1 MTDINIP
8 APTQSKPKIPVLSSK
23 GVSSTA
29 TDVAPSPDELDPHA
43 ALARALELS
52 GTADPGAQP
61 DVVTT
66 RERTLTRRGVMWLGQ
81 TCNLRCYFCYFL
93 DRIESREHPE
103 HPFMSVE
110 KAKEICKT
118 LVDVFGN
125 NAIDIQGGEPTI
137 WHGIVDLVRYCHE
150 IGLEPTLITNALVLE
165 NYEKCKAYK
174 EAGIRDFL
182 VSVHGI
188 GEVHDRVVQ
197 LAGAHVRQMKAL
209 ANMRKLEI
217 PFRFNCV
224 LSKPVVSQLPQIA
237 ELAVK
242 TGALV
247 VNFLAFNPFE
257 DQGAGGR
264 RSANNVPM
272 YSELRAPLTRALD
285 ILDEAGIEANVRYYP
300 LCMAEERHRK
310 SMYNFQQL
318 SYDHHEWDYAS
329 WSWTGQQP
337 QRMKQGAVSETMPLT
352 GQRLAWKTRRIR
364 GGISRLPIVGSAYLK
379 VEGTM
384 GRLGDR
390 LRSRDAMYRENAKVR
405 SELHCGYVYSAE
417 CQKCSLKDI
426 CDGFHGDY
434 AAMFGTDEAKAVDLG
449 GRIKDPLHYIATQ
462 DKIVD
467 DDQVAVRPH
476 AAAAE

>member
-1 MTDINIP
+1 MN
-8 APTQSKPKIPVLSSK
+8 APTLSAR
-23 GVSSTA
+23 GVSSLAIDATA
-29 TDVAPSPDELDPHA
+29 SADELEPEQ
-43 ALARALELS
+43 ALARALELA
-52 GTADPGAQP
+52 GVTEPLPRPQVA
-61 DVVTT
+61 TT
-66 RERTLTRRGVMWLGQ
+66 RNRTITRRGVLWLGQ

-103 HPFMSVE
+103 HPFMSLD

-118 LVDVFGN
+118 LVDVYGN

-137 WHGIVDLVRYCHE
+137 WYAILDLVRYCHE

-165 NYEKCKAYK
+165 NLDKCKAYK

-182 VSVHGI
+182 VSVHGL

-197 LAGAHVRQMKAL
+197 LSGAHVRQMKAL
-209 ANMRKLEI
+209 ANLRKVGI
-217 PFRFNCV
+217 PYRFNCV

-257 DQGAGGR
+257 DQGNGGR
-264 RSANNVPM
+264 RSSNNVPR
-272 YSELRAPLTRALD
+272 YSELRDSLNRALD
-285 ILDEAGIEANVRYYP
+285 VLDAAGVEANVRYYP
-300 LCMAEERHRK
+300 LCMVEERHRK

-337 QRMKQGAVSETMPLT
+337 QRMKQGPVSPTLPLT
-352 GQRLAWKTRRIR
+352 GQRLAWKTRRMR
-364 GGISRLPIVGSAYLK
+364 EGIARLRVVGPAFLRAEK
-379 VEGTM
+379 TI

-390 LRSRDAMYRENAKVR
+390 MRGRDALYRENARVR
-405 SELHCGYVYSAE
+405 SELHCGYVYSSE
-417 CQKCSLKDI
+417 CQRCDLKAI

-434 AAMFGTDEAKAVDLG
+434 AAMFGTGEAVAVHCG
-449 GRIKDPLHYIATQ
+449 GKVADPLHFIAAQ
-462 DKIVD
+462 DKIVENG
-467 DDQVAVRPH
+467 AP
-476 AAAAE
+476 

>member
-1 MTDINIP
+1 MTVQ
-8 APTQSKPKIPVLSSK
+8 TLSAR
-23 GVSSTA
+23 GVSSLPVVDASPTA
-29 TDVAPSPDELDPHA
+29 DELEPAA
-43 ALARALELS
+43 ALARALELAGVS
-52 GTADPGAQP
+52 EPVARPEVT
-61 DVVTT
+61 TT
-66 RERTLTRRGVMWLGQ
+66 RERTLTRRGVLWLGQ

-93 DRIESREHPE
+93 DRIESRQHPE
-103 HPFMSVE
+103 HPFMSLE

-118 LVDVFGN
+118 LVDVYGN

-137 WHGIVDLVRYCHE
+137 WYSIIDLVRYCHE

-174 EAGIRDFL
+174 EAGISDFL

-197 LAGAHVRQMKAL
+197 LAGAHVRQMKAI
-209 ANMRKLEI
+209 ANLRKLGI

-237 ELAVK
+237 ELAVA
-242 TGALV
+242 TGARV

-257 DQGAGGR
+257 DQSNGGR
-264 RSANNVPM
+264 RSANNVPR
-272 YSELRAPLTRALD
+272 YSELRGPLTRALD
-285 ILDEAGIEANVRYYP
+285 ILDEAGVEANVRYYP

-318 SYDHHEWDYAS
+318 PYDHHEWDYAS

-337 QRMKQGAVSETMPLT
+337 QRMKQGPVSPTMPLT
-352 GQRLAWKTRRIR
+352 GQRLAWKLRKIR
-364 GGISRLPIVGSAYLK
+364 GGIARLPVVGSAFLR

-384 GRLGDR
+384 GRLGDK
-390 LRSRDAMYRENAKVR
+390 LRDREALYRENGRVR
-405 SELHCGYVYSAE
+405 SELHCGYVYSE
-417 CQKCSLKDI
+417 QCRRCSLQDI

-434 AAMFGTDEAKAVDLG
+434 AALFGTDEATAIDHGKP
-449 GRIKDPLHYIATQ
+449 IKDPLHYIATQ

-467 DDQVAVRPH
+467 DALVGESLAVA
-476 AAAAE
+476 AK